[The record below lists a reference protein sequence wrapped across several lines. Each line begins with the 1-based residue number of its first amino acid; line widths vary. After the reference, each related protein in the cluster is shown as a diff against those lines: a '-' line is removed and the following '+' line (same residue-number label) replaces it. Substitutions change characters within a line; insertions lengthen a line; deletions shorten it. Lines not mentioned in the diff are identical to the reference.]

1 MRCITML
8 FSQTF
13 FYLLMGLGTAVG
25 LPALWLFTRAK
36 WPAMVERNRNASTRR
51 LLVSLLVGLPVVAAV
66 LLAAK
71 GLSTGGKPVF
81 QIANVLLLGGTL
93 LWSLSG
99 LAGLATHVGEILWP
113 QFKTGDEA
121 WRATWKGGLV
131 VVGCLL
137 IPFIGWFFLLLMMPV
152 LGAGIQVRSW
162 FGRRQASLP
171 QPDTA
176 PPLPSALVPGPPS
189 LPQA

>member
-1 MRCITML
+1 MRCIIML

-51 LLVSLLVGLPVVAAV
+51 LLVSLLVGLPVVVAV
-66 LLAAK
+66 LLVAK

-93 LWSLSG
+93 LWSLAG

-137 IPFIGWFFLLLMMPV
+137 IPFIGWFFLLLLMPV

-162 FGRRQASLP
+162 FGRRQANLP
-171 QPDTA
+171 QPVAA

>member
-1 MRCITML
+1 M
-8 FSQTF
+8 
-13 FYLLMGLGTAVG
+13 
-25 LPALWLFTRAK
+25 
-36 WPAMVERNRNASTRR
+36 
-51 LLVSLLVGLPVVAAV
+51 
-66 LLAAK
+66 
-71 GLSTGGKPVF
+71 F
-81 QIANVLLLGGTL
+81 QIANVLLAGGTL
-93 LWSLSG
+93 LWALAG
-99 LAGLATHVGEILWP
+99 LAGLATHVGEVLWP

-162 FGRRQASLP
+162 FGRRQAPLP
-171 QPDTA
+171 QPVAA

>member
-1 MRCITML
+1 ML

-51 LLVSLLVGLPVVAAV
+51 LLVSLLVA
-66 LLAAK
+66 
-71 GLSTGGKPVF
+71 LSTGGKPVF

-162 FGRRQASLP
+162 FGRKPADLSHVAA
-171 QPDTA
+171 A
-176 PPLPSALVPGPPS
+176 PPLPSTLAAVVPGPPS